1 MMRIWKIENVQFDL
15 DHTTHRE
22 AHFEA
27 HKPGLEK
34 LYMPVRMLYKFCLEL
49 PDSVSLLTGR
59 EVIFCFAALAPAN
72 VALMRG
78 SDHCRKYA
86 RDLEG
91 SHLTIE
97 LVIRVAIVRL
107 RAADADAE
115 GAPSEEA

>member
-1 MMRIWKIENVQFDL
+1 
-15 DHTTHRE
+15 
-22 AHFEA
+22 
-27 HKPGLEK
+27 
-34 LYMPVRMLYKFCLEL
+34 
-49 PDSVSLLTGR
+49 
-59 EVIFCFAALAPAN
+59 
-72 VALMRG
+72 MRG